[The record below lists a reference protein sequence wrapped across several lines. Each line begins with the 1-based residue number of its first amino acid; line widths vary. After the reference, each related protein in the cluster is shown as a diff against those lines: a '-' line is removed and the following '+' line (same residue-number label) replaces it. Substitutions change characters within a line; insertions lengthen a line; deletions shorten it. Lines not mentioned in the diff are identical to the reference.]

1 MATGLP
7 AGNPARCRWITA
19 VSRDFTGAAA
29 AAPNTPQD
37 CRAHGKLARPRRHS
51 EWSVKPSAKPTQVR
65 TLDLPP
71 IHPQVRHDTGAALR
85 PERERSATPLAL
97 PLPRMQP
104 RWLQVSGLAR
114 DGLRHRAAGLRRSSP
129 SRNGPA
135 VRDETSPNDATADRG
150 RCGRHDQ
157 RTTLRAPCQGAAIGT
172 PGGVRL
178 VCRGA
183 KPPVGGHQT
192 SRLGGRISPA

>member
-1 MATGLP
+1 MAATGLS
-7 AGNPARCRWITA
+7 AGNPARCRWITS

-114 DGLRHRAAGLRRSSP
+114 DGLRHCAAGLRRM
-129 SRNGPA
+129 RGEVHRA
-135 VRDETSPNDATADRG
+135 ATALLCVMRHHQTTRQADRG

-157 RTTLRAPCQGAAIGT
+157 RTTLRAPLPRRGDRHTRGRPA
-172 PGGVRL
+172 RL
-178 VCRGA
+178 PR
-183 KPPVGGHQT
+183 
-192 SRLGGRISPA
+192 R